1 MLNGIFYSLKAA
13 HNPRLLKWKSGL
25 REIKTKYIYYSGMKL
40 NYPTRLTS
48 PRNKKMA
55 GEENRINETEPNFQ
69 DPRWR
74 QFKYFTFLVMNVNKH
89 FRADRFQGF
98 SMNR

>member
-1 MLNGIFYSLKAA
+1 MFYSLKAA
-13 HNPRLLKWKSGL
+13 HNPKLLKWKSGL

-40 NYPTRLTS
+40 NYPARLTS

-55 GEENRINETEPNFQ
+55 VEANRVDKTEHNFR
-69 DPRWR
+69 DPRRR

>member
-13 HNPRLLKWKSGL
+13 HNPKLLKWKSGL
-25 REIKTKYIYYSGMKL
+25 REIKTKYIYYFGMKL

-55 GEENRINETEPNFQ
+55 VEENSINETEPTLETISIF
-69 DPRWR
+69 
-74 QFKYFTFLVMNVNKH
+74 YFLSDECKQTFLGGQISRVLYE
-89 FRADRFQGF
+89 
-98 SMNR
+98 

>member
-1 MLNGIFYSLKAA
+1 
-13 HNPRLLKWKSGL
+13 
-25 REIKTKYIYYSGMKL
+25 MKL

-55 GEENRINETEPNFQ
+55 VEENSINETEPNFQ

-74 QFKYFTFLVMNVNKH
+74 QFQYFTFLVMNVNKH
-89 FRADRFQGF
+89 FWADRFQGF

>member
-1 MLNGIFYSLKAA
+1 MVA
-13 HNPRLLKWKSGL
+13 
-25 REIKTKYIYYSGMKL
+25 
-40 NYPTRLTS
+40 
-48 PRNKKMA
+48 
-55 GEENRINETEPNFQ
+55 EENRINETEPNFQ

-74 QFKYFTFLVMNVNKH
+74 QIKYFTFLVMNVNKH